1 VLIAGASDDQV
12 VPNDEQPRWVEK
24 IKAPQV
30 TYSEIPETGHMVA
43 VEDPEGLS
51 GAVSDWLGTLEC

>member
-1 VLIAGASDDQV
+1 M
-12 VPNDEQPRWVEK
+12 VPTDEQPRWVEK